1 MVELPESGFV
11 KICGVTNV
19 DDARAVVTSGASALG
34 LIFAASPR
42 QVTREQA
49 RDVVEATSGKLLRS
63 AVFRD
68 NESDFILDTVRDLN
82 VEMVQ
87 IHGDLSKELLAALRA
102 RGLLIVKA
110 LDIESDEF
118 STFDESSVD
127 AVLVDGPR
135 PGSGTAHSWAR
146 LAERRIRVP
155 LIAAGG
161 LNPINVADTI
171 LVTHSWGVDCASG
184 VEAKP
189 RQKDHALVN
198 DFVAN
203 ARQAFASMEGSR
215 AS

>member
-1 MVELPESGFV
+1 MVELPERGFV

-19 DDARAVVTSGASALG
+19 DDARAVLSSGASALG

-49 RDVVEATSGKLLRS
+49 RGVVEATNGDLLRS

-68 NESDFILDTVRDLN
+68 DESEFILDTVRDLN

-87 IHGDLSKELLAALRA
+87 IHGNLNKELLAALRA
-102 RGLLIVKA
+102 SGLLIVKA
-110 LDIESDEF
+110 LDIEGDEF
-118 STFDESSVD
+118 STFDETLVD

-135 PGSGTAHSWAR
+135 PGSGTAHSWER
-146 LAERRIRVP
+146 LVERRFRVP

-161 LNPINVADTI
+161 LSPFNVADTI
-171 LVTHSWGVDCASG
+171 LVTNSWGVDCASG
-184 VEAKP
+184 VEVSP
-189 RQKDHALVN
+189 RKKDHGLVN

-215 AS
+215 AN